1 MKETKTQT
9 IFLKSTSSDHGH
21 QGSTEIN
28 RSWVIEKTIGGA
40 DEVVLVKD
48 YQKIT
53 FATGAIRDQSE
64 DRYSVSVE
72 DLIAF
77 FEKNGTR
84 TSRTGPA

>member
-1 MKETKTQT
+1 MKQ
-9 IFLKSTSSDHGH
+9 ILLLKYTSSDHGH

-28 RSWVIEKTIGGA
+28 RSWALEMVGEK
-40 DEVVLVKD
+40 EVALVKD

-64 DRYSVSVE
+64 DRFTVSVD

-84 TSRTGPA
+84 KSRTGPA